1 MSLWDKIR
9 KHDLTLANIVSYACL
24 RLMQDGGRL
33 LGTLRLHG
41 KARLLGVTLGAGVT
55 AHGPVGLL
63 RWPGSRME
71 IGAGC
76 SFVSSWRRST
86 AATVLAPCRLRTFGP
101 QARIVL
107 GEGCE
112 LTGAALTARSTSIE
126 LGRRVMMAPNCIIV
140 DSDFHEPWPPERR
153 HLDPGM
159 KHDAPVRIGDHVWLG
174 MNAVVLKGVTIGH
187 GSIIGAGSVVTR
199 DIPPLCVAVGAPAR
213 VVRRLTPDEAAG
225 RQVPPEEGLSQA
237 IDAVVAVRSGRPLPQ
252 TAPDGA
258 QEPSE
263 D

>member
-1 MSLWDKIR
+1 MSLWEKIR
-9 KHDLTLANIVSYACL
+9 KHDLTPSNIISYASL
-24 RLMQDGGRL
+24 RLMQAGGNL
-33 LGTLRLHG
+33 LGTVRLRC
-41 KARLLGVTLGAGVT
+41 KARLLGVKLGAGVR

-63 RWPGSRME
+63 RWPGSCME

-101 QARIVL
+101 RARIVL

-112 LTGAALTARSTSIE
+112 LTGAALTARSTSIV
-126 LGRRVMMAPNCIIV
+126 LGRRVMLAPNCIIV

-174 MNAVVLKGVTIGH
+174 MHAVVLKGVTIGE

-213 VVRRLTPDEAAG
+213 VVRRLTPEEAAG
-225 RQVPPEEGLSQA
+225 RCLPPEEGLSQSV
-237 IDAVVAVRSGRPLPQ
+237 DAMVAAQDACPP
-252 TAPDGA
+252 ADEACAA
-258 QEPSE
+258 QERPG